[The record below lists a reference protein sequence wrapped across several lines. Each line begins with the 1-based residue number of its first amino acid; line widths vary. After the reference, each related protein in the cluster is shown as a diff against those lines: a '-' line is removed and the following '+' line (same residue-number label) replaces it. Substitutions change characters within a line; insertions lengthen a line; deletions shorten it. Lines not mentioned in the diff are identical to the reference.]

1 MKSRGAFGNSSIKSD
16 IEYLLKELKLTKNIS
31 TGTLSFSKLVIFVS
45 KNYMYQFFQLRSQ
58 RVLRPRKWIESEQEW
73 GRENKSHGDQFE
85 RIAREIIGKAEK
97 LKAKHKCG
105 GKKEIILKMLIKNFL
120 LPQTST

>member
-1 MKSRGAFGNSSIKSD
+1 MKSRGVFGNSSIKSD

-45 KNYMYQFFQLRSQ
+45 KNFMYQFFQLRSQ
-58 RVLRPRKWIESEQEW
+58 RVLRPRKWIQSEQER

-105 GKKEIILKMLIKNFL
+105 GRKEIFL
-120 LPQTST
+120 LPQTGT